1 MSDRSVSSRPGFTA
15 RGLRR
20 AIRAYQHLTVHRPS
34 PCRYLPS
41 CSEYA
46 SDAIAR
52 HGALRGGWLALRRLG
67 RCHPFGGHGYDPVPD
82 LNLDLDRSVAGE
94 GVQA

>member
-1 MSDRSVSSRPGFTA
+1 MSAA
-15 RGLRR
+15 RARVTTRAFLR
-20 AIRAYQHLTVHRPS
+20 AIRVYQHVTVNRP
-34 PCRYLPS
+34 PACRYLPS

-46 SDAIAR
+46 AEAISR
-52 HGALRGGWLALRRLG
+52 YGALRGGWLALRRLG

-82 LNLDLDRSVAGE
+82 LHLDLDRSVAGE

>member
-1 MSDRSVSSRPGFTA
+1 MSAEHPGLTA
-15 RGLRR
+15 RGAQR
-20 AIRAYQHLTVHRPS
+20 AIRAYQHLTVNRP
-34 PCRYLPS
+34 PTCRYLPS

-46 SDAIAR
+46 HEAIAR

-82 LNLDLDRSVAGE
+82 PHLDVDRRAAGE